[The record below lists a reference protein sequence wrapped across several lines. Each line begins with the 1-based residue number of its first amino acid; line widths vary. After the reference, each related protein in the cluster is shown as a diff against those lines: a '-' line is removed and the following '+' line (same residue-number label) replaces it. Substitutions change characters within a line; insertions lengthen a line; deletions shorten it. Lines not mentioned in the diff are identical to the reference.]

1 VALELGQLKVSL
13 ITSHVGGLADI
24 VPSSDFGYPIKA
36 IDGASIALKI
46 NSIFDNPVEAR
57 ERADRLAGR
66 IESRYT
72 WNQVATATDRVYEV
86 VTK

>member
-1 VALELGQLKVSL
+1 
-13 ITSHVGGLADI
+13 DI
-24 VPSSDFGYPIKA
+24 IPSSDFGYPIKVT
-36 IDGASIALKI
+36 DGASIALQI
-46 NSIFDNPVEAR
+46 NSIFDNPVQAR

-72 WNQVATATDRVYEV
+72 WNQVATATDCVYERVYEA